1 MVQRKHFGRKTS
13 GHTKKKI
20 VFIQTNY
27 PDFLTD
33 FYVKHSQ
40 WRNWS
45 YSKIKAALLGELFG
59 SADFYGKSLANFGW
73 EYDELI
79 VNDYNQQS
87 LWARNNKISIKKEF
101 AWAKYIPGSWRNL
114 LGLNGW
120 VKQIAF
126 AQIKTT
132 RPDVLYIH
140 DLNIFNTDDL
150 NMIKSWGIKIVGQ
163 IAYPLPLDMKAL
175 KEYDLIISSFHH
187 YVKLFRSMGIKSE
200 YLRWCFEKSILG
212 KIKIPKIK
220 KYDVSFVGGF
230 SPHHKDGN
238 GMLEK
243 LAKEVKVDF
252 WGYGVNFLMPNS
264 PIKANF
270 HGMAFGKKM
279 YEIFA
284 DSKIVINRHIGV
296 AKKSAN
302 NMRMFEATGMGALLV
317 TDHKKNMS
325 EFFKVDKEV
334 VTYRSSLDLISKVKK
349 YLNDNSARTK
359 IAKKGQLR
367 TIKDHSYG
375 VRMKELDQ
383 ILRKYI

>member
-1 MVQRKHFGRKTS
+1 MVQRKHTRRKTS

-33 FYVKHSQ
+33 FYAKHNE
-40 WRNWS
+40 WRRWS
-45 YSKIKAALLGELFG
+45 YAKIKSALLSELFG
-59 SADFYGKSLANFGW
+59 SADFYGKSLATLGW

-87 LWARNNKISIKKEF
+87 LWARNNKIDIKKEF
-101 AWAKYIPGSWRNL
+101 LWAKYIPGSWRNL

-120 VKQIAF
+120 VKHIAF
-126 AQIKTT
+126 AQIKAEC
-132 RPDVLYIH
+132 PDVLYIH
-140 DLNIFNTDDL
+140 DLNVFNTDDL
-150 NMIKSWGIKIVGQ
+150 RMIKSWGVKVIGQ

-175 KEYDLIISSFHH
+175 KEYDLIVSSFHH
-187 YVKLFRSMGIKSE
+187 YVKLFRTMGIKSE

-212 KIKIPKIK
+212 KVKVPKTK
-220 KYDVSFVGGF
+220 RYEVSFVGGF
-230 SPHHKDGN
+230 SPHHRDGN
-238 GMLEK
+238 GIFEK

-252 WGYGVNFLMPNS
+252 WGYGVNSLLPNS
-264 PIKANF
+264 PIRANF

-284 DSKIVINRHIGV
+284 NSKIVINRHIGV

-302 NMRMFEATGMGALLV
+302 NMRMFEATGMGALLI
-317 TDHKKNMS
+317 TDYKNNMS
-325 EFFKVDKEV
+325 EFFEDGKEV
-334 VTYRSSLDLISKVKK
+334 VTYKSSADLISKVKK
-349 YLNDNSARTK
+349 YLNDDVARTK
-359 IAKKGQLR
+359 IARNGQLR
-367 TIKDHSYG
+367 TIKDHTYT

-383 ILRKYI
+383 ILRQYI